1 MHHVWVHLFVKF
13 STKHFAD
20 TGVNKHFGLR
30 LQVVNI
36 IIIELKLGID
46 ILVIKSEISWE
57 SREAGNQQGTK
68 TEKLLQDLLSEKEGG
83 EVDR

>member
-1 MHHVWVHLFVKF
+1 
-13 STKHFAD
+13 
-20 TGVNKHFGLR
+20 VNKHFGLR